1 VTAPTVSELQTLMQ
15 RISERVGR
23 QLERKGWLVRD
34 AESTYLDSHLAL
46 ETDEEEAS
54 LKELQGHSI
63 TYRIALGPRKGR
75 KAFRL
80 QSLSALTGDRAGE
93 PVAQAAGF
101 SLHAGVAA
109 AAHQRK
115 KLERLCRYITRP
127 PVAVERLSL
136 TPQGNI
142 RYALK
147 TPYRDGTT
155 HVIFEPLDFLARLAS
170 LVPSPRV
177 NLTRFH
183 GVFSANHRLRAQV
196 VPAQRGRGDGPPQAP
211 GAGEKVSLPR
221 HVAMTW
227 AQRLARVF
235 KIDVTT
241 CERCGG
247 AVKIIAC
254 IENPTVVARIL
265 EHLKRASS
273 PELTLPPAR
282 APP

>member
-1 VTAPTVSELQTLMQ
+1 VT
-15 RISERVGR
+15 
-23 QLERKGWLVRD
+23 
-34 AESTYLDSHLAL
+34 
-46 ETDEEEAS
+46 
-54 LKELQGHSI
+54 
-63 TYRIALGPRKGR
+63 PR
-75 KAFRL
+75 
-80 QSLSALTGDRAGE
+80 
-93 PVAQAAGF
+93 
-101 SLHAGVAA
+101 
-109 AAHQRK
+109 
-115 KLERLCRYITRP
+115 
-127 PVAVERLSL
+127 
-136 TPQGNI
+136 GNI

-155 HVIFEPLDFLARLAS
+155 HVIVEPRDFLARLAS
-170 LVPSPRV
+170 LVPSSRV

-235 KIDVTT
+235 KIDVTP

-254 IENPTVVARIL
+254 IENPTLVARIL

>member
-1 VTAPTVSELQTLMQ
+1 M
-15 RISERVGR
+15 
-23 QLERKGWLVRD
+23 
-34 AESTYLDSHLAL
+34 
-46 ETDEEEAS
+46 
-54 LKELQGHSI
+54 
-63 TYRIALGPRKGR
+63 
-75 KAFRL
+75 L
-80 QSLSALTGDRAGE
+80 QSLPPLTGDRAGE

-109 AAHQRK
+109 AVHQRH
-115 KLERLCRYITRP
+115 KLERLCRYVTRP

-136 TPQGNI
+136 TPQGNV

-183 GVFSANHRLRAQV
+183 GCFAPHHRLRAQI
-196 VPAQRGRGDGPPQAP
+196 VPAKRGRGARQPPA
-211 GAGEKVSLPR
+211 AGEGEKAPLPR

-235 KIDVTT
+235 KIDVTV

-254 IENPTVVARIL
+254 IQDPIVTGKIL
-265 EHLKRASS
+265 KCAAAHFSIFRMVI
-273 PELTLPPAR
+273 
-282 APP
+282 